1 MEENKKQSIYELLD
15 FKVTDIETHIGQSL
29 TAEELHLKMENRMG
43 TRMSTEEEGVVFL
56 YLNYRIY
63 DGDDGK
69 FLFDLST
76 QSVIRLPEGEKE
88 VSEGNIKDLSV
99 IATDETIKVIYDI
112 TEHMGIA
119 PIDLRLTSNPAR
131 TEANAMYQ
139 ALGFVQRDTNVYM
152 MKL

>member
-1 MEENKKQSIYELLD
+1 MEENIKRPLYELLD
-15 FKVTDIETHIGQSL
+15 SKVTNIETHIGQSL

-63 DGDDGK
+63 DGDDK

-99 IATDETIKVIYDI
+99 IATDETVKVIYDI

-119 PIDLRLTSNPAR
+119 PIDLRPKDHHGHR
-131 TEANAMYQ
+131 E
-139 ALGFVQRDTNVYM
+139 GRP
-152 MKL
+152 

>member
-1 MEENKKQSIYELLD
+1 M
-15 FKVTDIETHIGQSL
+15 TDIETHIGQSL

-119 PIDLRLTSNPAR
+119 PIDLRPKDHHGHR
-131 TEANAMYQ
+131 E
-139 ALGFVQRDTNVYM
+139 GRP
-152 MKL
+152 

>member
-1 MEENKKQSIYELLD
+1 MEENIKRPLYELLD

-63 DGDDGK
+63 DGDDK

-88 VSEGNIKDLSV
+88 VSEGNIKDLPV
-99 IATDETIKVIYDI
+99 IATDETVNLIYDI
-112 TEHMGIA
+112 T
-119 PIDLRLTSNPAR
+119 
-131 TEANAMYQ
+131 
-139 ALGFVQRDTNVYM
+139 
-152 MKL
+152 

>member
-1 MEENKKQSIYELLD
+1 MEYPRVYDQNMQLLAVLENAD
-15 FKVTDIETHIGQSL
+15 KVGYVLKSNDLSTATLSL
-29 TAEELHLKMENRMG
+29 PTPDPKNEYMAAHNI
-43 TRMSTEEEGVVFL
+43 V
-56 YLNYRIY
+56 RIY

-119 PIDLRLTSNPAR
+119 PIDLRPKDHHGHR
-131 TEANAMYQ
+131 E
-139 ALGFVQRDTNVYM
+139 GRP
-152 MKL
+152 

>member
-1 MEENKKQSIYELLD
+1 
-15 FKVTDIETHIGQSL
+15 
-29 TAEELHLKMENRMG
+29 MG

-119 PIDLRLTSNPAR
+119 PIDLRPKDHHGHR
-131 TEANAMYQ
+131 E
-139 ALGFVQRDTNVYM
+139 GRP
-152 MKL
+152 

>member
-1 MEENKKQSIYELLD
+1 M
-15 FKVTDIETHIGQSL
+15 
-29 TAEELHLKMENRMG
+29 
-43 TRMSTEEEGVVFL
+43 VFL

-63 DGDDGK
+63 DGDDK

-99 IATDETIKVIYDI
+99 IATDETVKVIYDI

-119 PIDLRLTSNPAR
+119 PIDLRPKDHHGHR
-131 TEANAMYQ
+131 E
-139 ALGFVQRDTNVYM
+139 GRP
-152 MKL
+152 

>member
-88 VSEGNIKDLSV
+88 VSEGNISRNTWASPPSTCVPRTITDTGKD
-99 IATDETIKVIYDI
+99 
-112 TEHMGIA
+112 
-119 PIDLRLTSNPAR
+119 AR
-131 TEANAMYQ
+131 KERNNDYGKTCTGHHGRRHGQPFRRSQ
-139 ALGFVQRDTNVYM
+139 ADHSGG
-152 MKL
+152 